1 MASTHRAPRLARST
15 TTGGRTRPE
24 AETRRLAGLTTT
36 PVNVP
41 QPRDTADSMS
51 SGHPIMHWVMVTDDN
66 GRARPE
72 ARWL

>member
-1 MASTHRAPRLARST
+1 MARSTKAPHLARST
-15 TTGGRTRPE
+15 EAGGRNRPE

-41 QPRDTADSMS
+41 QPRDSADTTR

-66 GRARPE
+66 GRTRPE